1 MADYQVQKNEGKTN
15 LIINYLPQNMTEKE
29 LYSMFVTIG
38 PVESCRVMKD
48 FKVCPYCGT
57 TVKKNKIL
65 IYIYVY
71 TYIYVYISCNCI
83 LFVLCCPSLFSR
95 LGTAMDLALLI
106 TPRQKMHHELLAH

>member
-57 TVKKNKIL
+57 IVIKNKIL
-65 IYIYVY
+65 IFIYIYISVLIVFY
-71 TYIYVYISCNCI
+71 LSYVAP
-83 LFVLCCPSLFSR
+83 LCFLDWVQLWIWLC
-95 LGTAMDLALLI
+95 
-106 TPRQKMHHELLAH
+106 